1 MDRGFRT
8 GIAHL
13 DPYRINA
20 GVFTTSEDCQPGSLN
35 YRFIYAATCH
45 EISYDLSLWYIP
57 FQYTLYHS

>member
-45 EISYDLSLWYIP
+45 EISYDL
-57 FQYTLYHS
+57 